1 MNKPFWQQRPRCSAP
16 ERRGPPP
23 PARRISRSEVTARP
37 PPLAAGV
44 SKEREKVSGRR
55 LSQFRVDFQEAVS
68 PEDPV
73 LLSLRLIV
81 AVVLL
86 CLQVAFANPKQLA
99 QSFVIITFSYAAV
112 SRYPGFF

>member
-1 MNKPFWQQRPRCSAP
+1 MNKPFWQQRPRCGAP

-23 PARRISRSEVTARP
+23 PARRISRSEVTACP
-37 PPLAAGV
+37 SPLACLCL
-44 SKEREKVSGRR
+44 KVSARRR
-55 LSQFRVDFQEAVS
+55 LSQFREDFQEAVS

-73 LLSLRLIV
+73 LPSLRLIV

-99 QSFVIITFSYAAV
+99 RSFVIITFSYAAV

>member
-1 MNKPFWQQRPRCSAP
+1 M
-16 ERRGPPP
+16 
-23 PARRISRSEVTARP
+23 TARP

-44 SKEREKVSGRR
+44 SKERGKVSGRR
-55 LSQFRVDFQEAVS
+55 LSQFRADFREAVS

-99 QSFVIITFSYAAV
+99 QSFVIITFSCAAV